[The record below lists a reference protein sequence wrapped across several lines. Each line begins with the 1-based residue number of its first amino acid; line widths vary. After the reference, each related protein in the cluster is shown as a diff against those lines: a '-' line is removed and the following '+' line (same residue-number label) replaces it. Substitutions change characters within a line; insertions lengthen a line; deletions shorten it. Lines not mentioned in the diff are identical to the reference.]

1 MKTKI
6 IDMLE
11 ALGSDLLKKN
21 LDTIEKALKD
31 VEKKTADIDKIV
43 LVYRSSNFSKM
54 RKLIK
59 DFFKFEKYNRDV
71 NLDEVVNYGI
81 IVRAGILWEEATE
94 ETKGMLIIDVSSLI
108 LWIET
113 AWNPMKMIIIKD

>member
-1 MKTKI
+1 MVQIYSKN
-6 IDMLE
+6 
-11 ALGSDLLKKN
+11 N
-21 LDTIEKALKD
+21 LDTIEKALKY

-54 RKLIK
+54 RQLIK
-59 DFFKFEKYNRDV
+59 DFFKFEKSNRDV

-81 IVRAGILWEEATE
+81 KVRSGILWEEATE

-113 AWNPMKMIIIKD
+113 A